1 MIEEEAQKRVELL
14 IKKRVDTLLET
25 QKQDIENE
33 IKRRVSK
40 KEINFKSYDL
50 INPNDYF
57 DQLIN
62 FYYFKV
68 DAVKQEMERELM
80 KELEKRREERL
91 NEEKKR
97 EVCIVCT
104 GLVVI

>member
-62 FYYFKV
+62 
-68 DAVKQEMERELM
+68 
-80 KELEKRREERL
+80 
-91 NEEKKR
+91 
-97 EVCIVCT
+97 
-104 GLVVI
+104 

>member
-62 FYYFKV
+62 YYF
-68 DAVKQEMERELM
+68 
-80 KELEKRREERL
+80 
-91 NEEKKR
+91 
-97 EVCIVCT
+97 
-104 GLVVI
+104 